1 MIFFIAKRIA
11 AIFNIDLQ
19 KAQKWTLIVA
29 VVLGL
34 ILVVGLGLW
43 LKSCFSKPAK
53 LNEAEIQK
61 GQQAIE
67 QHNDEKLKEVLAAAD
82 AREQGID
89 ANVARSDANVK
100 VAVEEAKKKYD
111 GMTNDELA
119 AELEKRK

>member
-1 MIFFIAKRIA
+1 MIFFLKRAAWFIKDHWKIFAIA
-11 AIFNIDLQ
+11 FGVL
-19 KAQKWTLIVA
+19 LL
-29 VVLGL
+29 VVLFYKACGN
-34 ILVVGLGLW
+34 
-43 LKSCFSKPAK
+43 KTPAK